1 MDTIDHGEEFRRRIN
16 FYRRK
21 EELSKLKSRWSV
33 LDIQKNLA
41 SQADLEGRGK
51 EGERQNKEREQ
62 AELGN
67 GLRSFG
73 NKIERSQE
81 HSRHLAK

>member
-1 MDTIDHGEEFRRRIN
+1 M
-16 FYRRK
+16 
-21 EELSKLKSRWSV
+21 

-51 EGERQNKEREQ
+51 EGERQNKERTSRTGEWF
-62 AELGN
+62 AF
-67 GLRSFG
+67 FG

-81 HSRHLAK
+81 Q

>member
-1 MDTIDHGEEFRRRIN
+1 MLE
-16 FYRRK
+16 
-21 EELSKLKSRWSV
+21 
-33 LDIQKNLA
+33 IQKNLA
-41 SQADLEGRGK
+41 SQADLEWRGK
-51 EGERQNKEREQ
+51 EGERQNKERKQ
-62 AELGN
+62 AELWN